1 MKFLDFLYLIYQSF
15 KNRKSR
21 IILTVLGVSIGI
33 GATLFLVSL
42 GYGLQQ
48 ALFARIATDESLL
61 TLDIVPAEPEIVR
74 LNQQTIKEIALIPNV
89 AKVSPKAV
97 LPGQVTY
104 DELISEIA
112 LNIVNPDFFVLG
124 GIIPDLGEVFTEQD
138 QRKVVINSSIAEL
151 FNLEPEEFL
160 GKELSFVVFLPKE
173 VNGEIVGVELFEPNQ
188 KFKVKGVI
196 LEMGAPPQIYLNKRD
211 APELPIKEY
220 QFAKVMIAKDKY
232 IEQAREQLIGRGFIV
247 SALVD
252 VIAQATQIFRV
263 IQIVLGIFGII
274 ALLVA
279 AIGLANTMTISLL
292 QRTSD
297 IGIMRAIGVSPQDIK
312 KMFLTE
318 SLVIGFLGGVVGI
331 LVGIFSGEIF
341 NFGLNTLAILL
352 GGQPVDIF
360 YYPGWFILFII
371 FLSSLVGL
379 IAGYWPAK
387 RAEKLNPLEALR
399 YK

>member
-1 MKFLDFLYLIYQSF
+1 MKLLDFLYLTYQSF

-33 GATLFLVSL
+33 GATLFLVSF

-48 ALFARIATDESLL
+48 ALFARIITDESLL

-74 LNQQTIKEIALIPNV
+74 LSQKTLKEITLIPQV
-89 AKVSPKAV
+89 AKVSPQAI
-97 LPGQVTY
+97 LSGQVAY
-104 DELISEIA
+104 DELISEVA
-112 LNIVNPDFFVLG
+112 LNIINPDFFVLG

-138 QRKVVINSSIAEL
+138 QRKIVVNSSITEL

-160 GKELSFVVFLPKE
+160 GKELSFVIFLPKE
-173 VNGEIVGVELFEPNQ
+173 VDGEIVGIELFELKE
-188 KFKVKGVI
+188 KFQVKGVI
-196 LEMGAPPQIYLNKRD
+196 LELGAPPQIYLNKRD
-211 APELPIKEY
+211 VPELSIKEY
-220 QFAKVMIAKDKY
+220 QFAKVMIAENQY
-232 IEQAREQLIGRGFIV
+232 MEQVREQLIGRGFMV
-247 SALVD
+247 SALAD
-252 VIAQATQIFRV
+252 VIAQAAQIFQA
-263 IQIVLGIFGII
+263 IQIILGAFGII

-297 IGIMRAIGVSPQDIK
+297 IGIMRAIGASPKDIK
-312 KMFLTE
+312 KMFLIE
-318 SLVIGFLGGVVGI
+318 SLVIGFLGGVAGIFVGI
-331 LVGIFSGEIF
+331 VAGEAF
-341 NFGLNTLAILL
+341 NFGLNILATFF
-352 GGQPVDIF
+352 GGQPVDVF

-371 FLSSLVGL
+371 LLSSLVGL

-387 RAEKLNPLEALR
+387 RAEKLNPLKALR